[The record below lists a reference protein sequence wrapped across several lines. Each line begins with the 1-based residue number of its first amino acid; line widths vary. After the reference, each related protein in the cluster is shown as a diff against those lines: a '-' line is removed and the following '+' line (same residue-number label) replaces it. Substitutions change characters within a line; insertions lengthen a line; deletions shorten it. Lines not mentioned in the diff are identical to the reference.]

1 MQVAS
6 HASMTRTHTAPQ
18 ALYNKMPSAT
28 SPLVQSQNHT
38 NSSHSIQSVLS
49 RNSDTTQGT
58 STSTLFPMPPTPSL
72 SPAPSAIQGN
82 VEPSGNVMNKVADK
96 DASLFQ
102 MCITLRQRLLA
113 VPGFDDYFAETE
125 QQNTDDLDVVQL
137 IWKTFQLGHPLVSL
151 YNILRPDQPVEID
164 VSKISAAKQ
173 GKALTS
179 SFLRGCINGLNF
191 SVEDCF
197 ILYDLYQDDIGGF
210 VKVVRMV
217 SRLLDIMVQQGIIE
231 DLRPDQ
237 IAAHSGKRSQRQH
250 IVEELVT
257 TERTYVQHLE
267 LLQAFKQ
274 LCESKGVV
282 SGDVSHQIFHNLD
295 ALLNF
300 QRRFLIKVEQTNA
313 IAEDEQNWGKIFIQ
327 ANEGFMVYE
336 PYIAN
341 QKLCEEVVMREF
353 AKLKEAGGPIDMRQ
367 LVESPP
373 TLYGFLMK
381 PFQRLSKYPLLL
393 DSLYQKGEYS
403 EDIKADLF
411 KGKECATTVLTRTN
425 TAIENEDKLEAL
437 EDLKSRVEDWK
448 GHRVTGFGG
457 LLLFGSYT
465 VVKSDSAPG
474 KDQEREYHVYFFES
488 ILLCCKDIDRNK
500 PKNKMSTRSMV
511 DKKGRPKM
519 QLKGRIF
526 MQNVTD
532 VVKASKPG
540 SYTCQIFWKGDPGIE
555 NFVVRFPTEDTMG
568 KWYAKLLE
576 QKAVCNDLARRS
588 DSTTASHRPS
598 GGTSTTDFTYIQQN
612 QEDLVNP
619 YKEADDDDEEGTV
632 VPQSPFPAYAP
643 HSSFESSTMS
653 SRNASTTSLRSRST
667 TGESGPPMS
676 LGGRMPPPRLP
687 VNSSGNHPSL
697 SLRTQQLPYAQSPS
711 MEHDSYF
718 SPVETPLPSQRTSGS
733 SGMSYFPNQFQ
744 DNQARYTAPAMTR
757 TASRENS
764 VASTSYAASQRT
776 SGPRPSLVGMHS
788 SQQVPP
794 SRNRSASSP
803 DINQIQRRAAAG
815 SRPPVPDVPVPPFPA
830 QYSVSS
836 SVPRSQSNS
845 PSLAH
850 PPVQSPHQRE
860 RSSTRS
866 NADVPYP
873 YDGPPALRV
882 NPGLT
887 YVNTR
892 TNSSTPGPYGGYD
905 SPISPPLS
913 STSDSGLPPTQ
924 LKIKVHASST
934 VLTLVVPL
942 NITYHSLRDRIDAKL
957 SRSTNISLSDRTPN
971 QVKLKYLDEDDYVSI
986 QSDDDVQSAFE
997 TWREQRGETVGGMG
1011 EIELFCQ

>member
-1 MQVAS
+1 M
-6 HASMTRTHTAPQ
+6 Q

-28 SPLVQSQNHT
+28 SPLVQSQGHT

-58 STSTLFPMPPTPSL
+58 STSTLFPVPPTPSL
-72 SPAPSAIQGN
+72 SPAPSTIQGN

-113 VPGFDDYFAETE
+113 VPGFDEYFLETE
-125 QQNTDDLDVVQL
+125 QQHDDLDVVQL

-164 VSKISAAKQ
+164 VSKISVAKQ

-179 SFLRGCINGLNF
+179 SFLRGCIQGLSF

-300 QRRFLIKVEQTNA
+300 QRRFLIKVEQQNA

-327 ANEGFMVYE
+327 ANDGFMVYE

-353 AKLKEAGGPIDMRQ
+353 SKLKEAGGPIDMRQ

-393 DSLYQKGEYS
+393 DSLYQKGDYS
-403 EDIKADLF
+403 EEIKADLF

-448 GHRVTGFGG
+448 GHRVTGFGS

-500 PKNKMSTRSMV
+500 PKNKMTTRTLV

-555 NFVVRFPTEDTMG
+555 NFIVRFPTEDTMS
-568 KWYAKLLE
+568 KWYSKLLE
-576 QKAVCNDLARRS
+576 QKHVCNDLARRS

-643 HSSFESSTMS
+643 HSSFESSTLS

-667 TGESGPPMS
+667 TGESGPPLS
-676 LGGRMPPPRLP
+676 LGGRMPPPRHP
-687 VNSSGNHPSL
+687 STANAGHPSL

-711 MEHDSYF
+711 MEKDSYF
-718 SPVETPLPSQRTSGS
+718 SPVETPALSQRTSGS
-733 SGMSYFPNQFQ
+733 SGMYPFPNQFHG
-744 DNQARYTAPAMTR
+744 DNQTRYTAPAMSR

-764 VASTSYAASQRT
+764 VASSSYAASQRT
-776 SGPRPSLVGMHS
+776 SGPRPGLVGLHS
-788 SQQVPP
+788 SQQIAT

-803 DINQIQRRAAAG
+803 DINHIQRRAGNA
-815 SRPPVPDVPVPPFPA
+815 SRPPVPDVPVPNLPA
-830 QYSVSS
+830 QYSQNSA
-836 SVPRSQSNS
+836 VPRSQSNS

-866 NADVPYP
+866 NSETPYA

-882 NPGLT
+882 NPGLA
-887 YVNTR
+887 YVGSSR
-892 TNSSTPGPYGGYD
+892 TNTPTPGPYGGYD

-913 STSDSGLPPTQ
+913 STSDSGLPPQ

-934 VLTLVVPL
+934 ILTLVVPL
-942 NITYHSLRDRIDAKL
+942 NISYHSLRDRIDAKL
-957 SRSTNISLSDRTPN
+957 SRSTNISLSDRTSN

-986 QSDDDVQSAFE
+986 QSDEDVQSAFE

>member
-1 MQVAS
+1 
-6 HASMTRTHTAPQ
+6 
-18 ALYNKMPSAT
+18 
-28 SPLVQSQNHT
+28 
-38 NSSHSIQSVLS
+38 
-49 RNSDTTQGT
+49 
-58 STSTLFPMPPTPSL
+58 
-72 SPAPSAIQGN
+72 
-82 VEPSGNVMNKVADK
+82 
-96 DASLFQ
+96 
-102 MCITLRQRLLA
+102 
-113 VPGFDDYFAETE
+113 
-125 QQNTDDLDVVQL
+125 
-137 IWKTFQLGHPLVSL
+137 
-151 YNILRPDQPVEID
+151 
-164 VSKISAAKQ
+164 
-173 GKALTS
+173 
-179 SFLRGCINGLNF
+179 
-191 SVEDCF
+191 
-197 ILYDLYQDDIGGF
+197 
-210 VKVVRMV
+210 MV
-217 SRLLDIMVQQGIIE
+217 SRLLDMMVQQNIIE

-250 IVEELVT
+250 IVEELVQ

-274 LCESKGVV
+274 LCEGKGVV

-300 QRRFLIKVEQTNA
+300 QRRFLIRVEQTNA

-353 AKLKEAGGPIDMRQ
+353 AKLKEAGGTIDMRQ

-393 DSLYQKGEYS
+393 DSLYQKGDYS

-425 TAIENEDKLEAL
+425 TAIENEDRLEAL

-465 VVKSDSAPG
+465 VIKSDSAPG

-500 PKNKMSTRSMV
+500 PKNKISTRSMV

-555 NFVVRFPTEDTMG
+555 NFVVRFPTEDTMS
-568 KWYAKLLE
+568 KWYSKLLE

-598 GGTSTTDFTYIQQN
+598 IGTSATDFTYIQQN
-612 QEDLVNP
+612 QGDLVNP
-619 YKEADDDDEEGTV
+619 WKEADDDDEEGTV
-632 VPQSPFPAYAP
+632 VPQSPFPAYGP

-653 SRNASTTSLRSRST
+653 SRNASMTSLRSRST
-667 TGESGPPMS
+667 TGESGPPLS

-687 VNSSGNHPSL
+687 ANPAGGHPSL

-711 MEHDSYF
+711 MEKDSYF

-733 SGMSYFPNQFQ
+733 SSMSYFPTQFH
-744 DNQARYTAPAMTR
+744 DNQTRYTAPAMTR
-757 TASRENS
+757 TASRENN
-764 VASTSYAASQRT
+764 VAASSYAASQRT
-776 SGPRPSLVGMHS
+776 SGPRPGLVGLHS
-788 SQQVPP
+788 TQQVPP

-803 DINQIQRRAAAG
+803 DINHISRRAANG

-830 QYSVSS
+830 QYSVNSS
-836 SVPRSQSNS
+836 APRSQSNS

-850 PPVQSPHQRE
+850 PPVQSPQQRE

-866 NADVPYP
+866 NADGLYAH
-873 YDGPPALRV
+873 DGPPALRV
-882 NPGLT
+882 NPGLA
-887 YVNTR
+887 YVASSR
-892 TNSSTPGPYGGYD
+892 TNTPTPGPSGGYD

-913 STSDSGLPPTQ
+913 SSSEFGLSQ

-957 SRSTNISLSDRTPN
+957 SRSTNISLSDRSPN

-986 QSDDDVQSAFE
+986 QSDEDVQSAFE

>member
-1 MQVAS
+1 
-6 HASMTRTHTAPQ
+6 
-18 ALYNKMPSAT
+18 
-28 SPLVQSQNHT
+28 
-38 NSSHSIQSVLS
+38 
-49 RNSDTTQGT
+49 
-58 STSTLFPMPPTPSL
+58 
-72 SPAPSAIQGN
+72 
-82 VEPSGNVMNKVADK
+82 
-96 DASLFQ
+96 
-102 MCITLRQRLLA
+102 
-113 VPGFDDYFAETE
+113 
-125 QQNTDDLDVVQL
+125 
-137 IWKTFQLGHPLVSL
+137 
-151 YNILRPDQPVEID
+151 
-164 VSKISAAKQ
+164 
-173 GKALTS
+173 
-179 SFLRGCINGLNF
+179 
-191 SVEDCF
+191 
-197 ILYDLYQDDIGGF
+197 
-210 VKVVRMV
+210 MV
-217 SRLLDIMVQQGIIE
+217 SRLLDIMVFQGIIE

-237 IAAHSGKRSQRQH
+237 AKAHSGKRSQRQH

-282 SGDVSHQIFHNLD
+282 SGDCSHQIFHNLD
-295 ALLNF
+295 SLLNF
-300 QRRFLIKVEQTNA
+300 QRRFLIKVEQQNA
-313 IAEDEQNWGKIFIQ
+313 LPESEQNWGKIFIQ

-353 AKLKEAGGPIDMRQ
+353 TKLKEAGGPVELRQ
-367 LVESPP
+367 MVESPP

-393 DSLYQKGEYS
+393 DSLYHKGDFDE
-403 EDIKADLF
+403 ERRADLF

-448 GHRVTGFGG
+448 GHRVGGFGA

-465 VVKSDSAPG
+465 VLKSDGAPG

-500 PKNKMSTRSMV
+500 PKNKMSTRQLV
-511 DKKGRPKM
+511 DKRGRPKM

-555 NFVVRFPTEDTMG
+555 NFVVRFPTEDTMS
-568 KWYAKLLE
+568 KWYSRLLE
-576 QKAVCNDLARRS
+576 QKQVCNDMARRS
-588 DSTTASHRPS
+588 DSTTASGRPS
-598 GGTSTTDFTYIQQN
+598 VGTSTTDFTYIQQN
-612 QEDLVNP
+612 QDDLVNP
-619 YKEADDDDEEGTV
+619 YKQEDEEEEEGTV
-632 VPQSPFPAYAP
+632 VPPSLFPSYAP

-667 TGESGPPMS
+667 TGESGPP
-676 LGGRMPPPRLP
+676 LHAGGRMPPPRLP
-687 VNSSGNHPSL
+687 AGAVNHPAL
-697 SLRTQQLPYAQSPS
+697 SLRTQQLNQVVSP
-711 MEHDSYF
+711 MEKFAGDSYF
-718 SPVETPLPSQRTSGS
+718 SPVETPALSQRTSGS
-733 SGMSYFPNQFQ
+733 SGMYPFPNQFLG
-744 DNQARYTAPAMTR
+744 DNNTRYTAPAMSR
-757 TASRENS
+757 TASRENNAAPS
-764 VASTSYAASQRT
+764 AYAASQRT

-788 SQQVPP
+788 SQQVPT

-803 DINQIQRRAAAG
+803 DINHIHRRVANG

-830 QYSVSS
+830 QYSQNG

-845 PSLAH
+845 PSLAN
-850 PPVQSPHQRE
+850 PPVYSPQQLE

-866 NADVPYP
+866 NSDASFVF
-873 YDGPPALRV
+873 DGPPPLRV

-887 YVNTR
+887 YVGSSR
-892 TNSSTPGPYGGYD
+892 TNTPTPGPYSGYD

-913 STSDSGLPPTQ
+913 STSDALPPTQ

-934 VLTLVVPL
+934 ILTLVVPL
-942 NITYHSLRDRIDAKL
+942 NISYHSLRDRIDAKL

-986 QSDDDVQSAFE
+986 QSDEDVQSAFE
-997 TWREQRGETVGGMG
+997 TWREQRGEGLGGMG

>member
-1 MQVAS
+1 
-6 HASMTRTHTAPQ
+6 
-18 ALYNKMPSAT
+18 MPSAT

-38 NSSHSIQSVLS
+38 NSSHSIHSVLS

-58 STSTLFPMPPTPSL
+58 STSTLFPVPPTPSL
-72 SPAPSAIQGN
+72 SPAPSTVQGN
-82 VEPSGNVMNKVADK
+82 VEPTGNVMNKVADK

-113 VPGFDDYFAETE
+113 VPGFDEYFLETE
-125 QQNTDDLDVVQL
+125 QQHEDLDVVQL
-137 IWKTFQLGHPLVSL
+137 LWKTFQLGHPLVSL

-217 SRLLDIMVQQGIIE
+217 SRLLDIMVQQNIIE

-313 IAEDEQNWGKIFIQ
+313 IPEDEQNWGKIFVQ

-341 QKLCEEVVMREF
+341 QKLCEEVVMKEF
-353 AKLKEAGGPIDMRQ
+353 VKLKEAGGTIDMRQ

-393 DSLYQKGEYS
+393 DSLYHKGDYS

-448 GHRVTGFGG
+448 GHRVTGFGS

-465 VVKSDSAPG
+465 VIKSDSAPG

-500 PKNKMSTRSMV
+500 PKNKMSTRSLV

-555 NFVVRFPTEDTMG
+555 NFVVRFPTEDTMS
-568 KWYAKLLE
+568 KWYSKLLE

-598 GGTSTTDFTYIQQN
+598 VGTSATDFTYIQQN

-619 YKEADDDDEEGTV
+619 YKEVEEDDEEGTV
-632 VPQSPFPAYAP
+632 VPQSPFPPYAP
-643 HSSFESSTMS
+643 KSSFESSTLS

-667 TGESGPPMS
+667 TGESGPPLS

-687 VNSSGNHPSL
+687 AGAAGGYPSL

-711 MEHDSYF
+711 MEKDSYF

-733 SGMSYFPNQFQ
+733 SGMSYFPNQFH
-744 DNQARYTAPAMTR
+744 DNQTRYTAPAMSR
-757 TASRENS
+757 TASRENN
-764 VASTSYAASQRT
+764 VAAASYAATQRT
-776 SGPRPSLVGMHS
+776 SGPRPGLVGMHS
-788 SQQVPP
+788 SQQIPP

-803 DINQIQRRAAAG
+803 DINHVQRRAANG

-830 QYSVSS
+830 QYSVSG

-850 PPVQSPHQRE
+850 APVQSPHQRE

-866 NADVPYP
+866 NADAPYAH
-873 YDGPPALRV
+873 DGPPALRV
-882 NPGLT
+882 NPGLA
-887 YVNTR
+887 YVGSSR
-892 TNSSTPGPYGGYD
+892 TNTPAPGPPSGYD

-913 STSDSGLPPTQ
+913 SSSDFGLSQ

-942 NITYHSLRDRIDAKL
+942 NISYHSLRDRIDAKL

-986 QSDDDVQSAFE
+986 QSDEDVQSAFE